1 MQHVHYRA
9 QHSSE
14 CGYLSRFA
22 KLSGFIAA
30 TSTAKVKTFAM
41 LQKQAEKFV
50 IKGWARMLEQTFFP
64 GNSLLHKYGKT
75 KNNVLTALSK
85 PRRKKD

>member
-50 IKGWARMLEQTFFP
+50 IKG
-64 GNSLLHKYGKT
+64 
-75 KNNVLTALSK
+75 
-85 PRRKKD
+85 